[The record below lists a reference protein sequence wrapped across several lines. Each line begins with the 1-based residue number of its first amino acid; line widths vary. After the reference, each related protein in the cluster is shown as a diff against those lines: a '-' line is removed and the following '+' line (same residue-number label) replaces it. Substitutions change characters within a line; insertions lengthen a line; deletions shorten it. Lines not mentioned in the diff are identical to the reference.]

1 LFVKRLLRFQWMK
14 IPNIVLNSI
23 VRLFI
28 TKLQNNKEK
37 DQVKKMEQVKNL
49 INIMHNKVNNIKEIK
64 EENH

>member
-1 LFVKRLLRFQWMK
+1 MK